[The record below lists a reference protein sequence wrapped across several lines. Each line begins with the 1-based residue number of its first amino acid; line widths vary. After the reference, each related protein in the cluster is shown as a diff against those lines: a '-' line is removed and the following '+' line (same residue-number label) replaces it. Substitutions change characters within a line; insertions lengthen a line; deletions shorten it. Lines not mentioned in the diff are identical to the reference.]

1 MHTYIYLYSCM
12 YNENNKQ
19 AKTKTT
25 KKKSNVKHSQSIALG
40 EGRTRRRLGTR

>member
-1 MHTYIYLYSCM
+1 M

-25 KKKSNVKHSQSIALG
+25 KKKKSNVKHSQSIALG